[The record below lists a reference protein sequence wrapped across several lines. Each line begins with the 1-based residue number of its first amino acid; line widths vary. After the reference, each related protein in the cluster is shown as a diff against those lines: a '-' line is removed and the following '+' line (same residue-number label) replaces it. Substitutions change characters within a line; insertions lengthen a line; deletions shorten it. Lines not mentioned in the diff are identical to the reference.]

1 MVNLN
6 FYVRLLYVQCM
17 TQNKWSFMN
26 KFNFLTSAKILFK
39 ECPISTKLTET
50 EGNKFCNNRKGQ
62 STDDYS
68 SSSLPLQ
75 QSCRLPLRIWE
86 IRFFC
91 QMANYT
97 SPLFFPSFEWV
108 PGGIK
113 WNTSRHHGVSGF
125 TCAPVQLQPQPPPLA
140 GRTNGNFLPTDKRDW
155 SRKSEQVSVLPFLD
169 YFPVN
174 SKSGNIFSSVS
185 QSGYPS
191 ADMPKAMHKH
201 MRWLS
206 PKWLSFTD
214 PSCVKANESSKIA
227 E

>member
-1 MVNLN
+1 MNLN

-86 IRFFC
+86 IRFFAKWLIIPPHFFSLHLSEC
-91 QMANYT
+91 LEGLSEIPLGTMECLGSPAHQCSCSPSLHHWQGEQMAT
-97 SPLFFPSFEWV
+97 PAHWQAWL
-108 PGGIK
+108 
-113 WNTSRHHGVSGF
+113 
-125 TCAPVQLQPQPPPLA
+125 
-140 GRTNGNFLPTDKRDW
+140 
-155 SRKSEQVSVLPFLD
+155 
-169 YFPVN
+169 
-174 SKSGNIFSSVS
+174 VS
-185 QSGYPS
+185 QEWTGISSPFPWLLPS
-191 ADMPKAMHKH
+191 Q
-201 MRWLS
+201 
-206 PKWLSFTD
+206 F
-214 PSCVKANESSKIA
+214 
-227 E
+227 